1 MLAKCTRAS
10 DPEPV
15 SGTRSVSASVPHS
28 LVATCIRTGIASPWR
43 LPTFTDRSERMVAV
57 PAADSS
63 MRAKRL
69 SDRCAREARSSSA
82 YIWAKLV
89 CSQAVT

>member
-1 MLAKCTRAS
+1 MPAKCTRAS

-15 SGTRSVSASVPHS
+15 SGTSSVSASVPQS
-28 LVATCIRTGIASPWR
+28 LVATRIRTGITSPWR
-43 LPTFTDRSERMVAV
+43 LPTVTVLSERRVAV

-69 SDRCAREARSSSA
+69 SDRCAREAWSSSA
-82 YIWAKLV
+82 YIWAKSV